1 MGLISDGTTIFDAG
15 AMSLGGSMVLI
26 KKIALSSAA
35 STVSFVNGA
44 SDVVL
49 DGTYKQYIFTLTNI
63 HPSENNT
70 GLTVGFRDGG
80 SAYDAT
86 KTSNCFYSYHS
97 SANTSLAAVEH
108 LSSFDLQ
115 QATGN
120 QTINNNIGAGAADE
134 CLSGELW
141 LFNPSSTT
149 FVKHYMIKTTS
160 YHGAE
165 QASTLFIGGYCNVT
179 AAIDGVKFIMAS
191 GNIDAG
197 KIKLYGI
204 KDS

>member
-80 SAYDAT
+80 SAYDAP
-86 KTSNCFYSYHS
+86 KTTTFFRARHEEDGSAAGIEYETGHDLAESNDFHS
-97 SANTSLAAVEH
+97 LSANTLG
-108 LSSFDLQ
+108 
-115 QATGN
+115 TGN
-120 QTINNNIGAGAADE
+120 DE
-134 CLSGELW
+134 SFSGYIH
-141 LFNPSSTT
+141 LFDPASTT
-149 FVKHYMIKTTS
+149 FHKHFLVTTS
-160 YHGAE
+160 GHAP
-165 QASTLFIGGYCNVT
+165 ASHNFTSGYCNT
-179 AAIDGVKFIMAS
+179 TTAIDGVQFTFQS

-197 KIKLYGI
+197 DICLYGI
-204 KDS
+204 A